1 MKVRGE
7 DSRRFAP
14 GGVRPGRRTNQS
26 PPLRVRCWS
35 EADAALAELGR
46 TEQELDSI
54 EQRRQLVVARAEL
67 EARRASRPLE
77 RKRARLLSALARF
90 CRRHQAE
97 LVRANGHSRRS
108 RALLFGRLG
117 FRTSQAVLVGE
128 EAAALRALAHWPA
141 GEQFL
146 RVRTELDRE
155 SLRNF
160 LLSAA
165 GRSVPIR
172 RRLGRAGIRLQRRQN
187 WFYEIDT
194 QAVERWGDAA

>member
-1 MKVRGE
+1 M
-7 DSRRFAP
+7 
-14 GGVRPGRRTNQS
+14 
-26 PPLRVRCWS
+26 
-35 EADAALAELGR
+35 
-46 TEQELDSI
+46 
-54 EQRRQLVVARAEL
+54 
-67 EARRASRPLE
+67 
-77 RKRARLLSALARF
+77 
-90 CRRHQAE
+90 
-97 LVRANGHSRRS
+97 RANGHCRRS

-128 EAAALRALAHWPA
+128 EAAALRALARWPA

-172 RRLGRAGIRLQRRQN
+172 RRLRRAGIRLQRRQN

-194 QAVERWGDAA
+194 QAVERWGDAT